1 MDYNCTVH
9 TSHTAFIP
17 DVLYQLVA
25 VLATLNI
32 FEYKNRH

>member
-9 TSHTAFIP
+9 TSAFIP